1 VVNITREKDPEV
13 LRQVALLLDRE
24 NQRLHA
30 RLKCLATELSH
41 LKGDPG
47 PLQLEL
53 IKLQELLAQREKAL
67 FGASSERR
75 ANPKRD
81 EKLQDPEP
89 QRGHGPKE
97 QPSLP
102 VVEQTFEL
110 DDADKTCPKCGG
122 VLAEMKGQFEEA
134 KEVDVVE
141 RHFVMRKILRKKYRC
156 ACNACVE
163 TALGPDKLIPGGH
176 YSVEFAIE
184 VATSKYLDHV
194 PLERQSRIMARE
206 GLKVDSQT
214 LWDQIEAL
222 ARKVAPLHEQL
233 QQYVLSKPVI
243 GADETHW
250 LMLTKKGKPEENR
263 RWWIWSAACDDAVV
277 HRLYDTRSHEAA
289 QALLGS
295 YAGIVITDGYAVYE
309 SLKKRGGRFRQA
321 NCWAHVRRK
330 FGDAEQFYPQVAG
343 GFLALID
350 QLFVV
355 ENEANTGPPDDP
367 GRIELLRKLREER
380 SRPIVDALN
389 YWAMHEKVLPESALG
404 KALKYMADLWPGL
417 VLFLENPH
425 VPLTNNGTERSLR
438 GPVIG
443 RKNHYGSKSR
453 RGTEVAALFYSIF
466 ESAKLAGIEP
476 KFYLR
481 RAVRSALRGEALLM
495 PHEVAADLLTPAPTE
510 DTPPASA

>member
-1 VVNITREKDPEV
+1 MVNINREKDPEV

-24 NQRLHA
+24 NQRLHT
-30 RLKCLATELSH
+30 RLKLLATELAQ

-53 IKLQELLAQREKAL
+53 IKLQEMLAQREKAL
-67 FGASSERR
+67 FGASSEQR
-75 ANPKRD
+75 AKPTPAAKP
-81 EKLQDPEP
+81 QQQEP

-97 QPSLP
+97 QPNLP
-102 VVEQTFEL
+102 VVETTFAL
-110 DDADKTCPKCGG
+110 DDADKICPKCGG
-122 VLAEMKGQFEEA
+122 ALAEMSGQFEES

-156 ACNACVE
+156 ACNACIE
-163 TALGPDKLIPGGH
+163 TALGPAKLIPGGH

-206 GLKVDSQT
+206 GLRVDSQT
-214 LWDQIEAL
+214 LWDQLEAL
-222 ARKVAPLHEQL
+222 ARKVEPLHDRL
-233 QQYVLSKPVI
+233 QDYVLSKPVI

-289 QALLGS
+289 QSLLGG
-295 YAGIVITDGYAVYE
+295 YTGIVITDGYKVYE
-309 SLKKRGGRFRQA
+309 SLKKRGERYRQA

-330 FGDAEQFYPQVAG
+330 FYEAEQFYPQVAG

-350 QLFVV
+350 QLFVI
-355 ENEANTGPPDDP
+355 ENEANTGPPDEP
-367 GRIELLRKLREER
+367 GRLDLLQRLREER

-389 YWAMHEKVLPESALG
+389 YWALNEKVLPQSALG
-404 KALKYMADLWPGL
+404 KALTYMAELWPGL
-417 VLFLENPH
+417 ILFLENPL

-453 RGTEVAALFYSIF
+453 RGTEVAALFYSLF

-481 RAVRSALRGEALLM
+481 QAVRAALRGESLKM
-495 PHEVAADLLTPAPTE
+495 PHEVAAELLAGATAAE
-510 DTPPASA
+510 TPPASV